1 MLTAWLMMLAAGV
14 RLVMCC
20 GRSCLANAAGLPR
33 FCFWLGVGSDWL
45 FGGAGVGDFPGFSQK
60 LILVLAFPADIEW
73 GWGPKIS
80 QPPGGG
86 KYQKLPK
93 RFFKG
98 GKHGKRNT
106 DTIYSTTCM
115 GEGAA

>member
-20 GRSCLANAAGLPR
+20 GRSCLADAAGLPR
-33 FCFWLGVGSDWL
+33 FLFLAGRWFWLL

-93 RFFKG
+93 RFFQG
-98 GKHGKRNT
+98 G
-106 DTIYSTTCM
+106 
-115 GEGAA
+115 